1 MKYNLQLFFFS
12 KDSQNYMKAFL
23 KFLWLLRIAIS
34 QKEGLQHFPKNLG
47 GGQLRN
53 FNLIFKNL
61 LINSKCTFSDT
72 TLCDLQQYVL

>member
-1 MKYNLQLFFFS
+1 MCEIQFTTFFFS

-47 GGQLRN
+47 GGQL
-53 FNLIFKNL
+53 
-61 LINSKCTFSDT
+61 
-72 TLCDLQQYVL
+72 